1 MTETLDTLVRSGPLG
16 ALLSDPQVRAIR
28 IEGPRSISVV
38 RGGRNEVTALAFEDE
53 GHLVRTVERL
63 VSVTTERTS
72 TRLEGRMVD
81 GSRLTVIFPPL
92 APGGTY
98 VYLRRSNAL
107 APLTDEDL
115 VALELCPAAL
125 MDLLQS
131 AVRSRLNLL
140 VIGKHTSGRSTLL
153 EALSRSVPHGQHVV
167 SIEDTAT
174 LALQHRH
181 VTRLEGRGR
190 PRPDLVRTAV
200 QMCPDRLVLDELEG
214 SELLPLLDAL
224 DKGFPGSMVT
234 MIAHDPQ
241 DALARLKRRAEEQR
255 PGDLASHVVAIAR
268 AFPLVVHVEL
278 HLDGYRR
285 IVSVTELVGARGLQ
299 ISTQDLFV
307 FERARY
313 EGSRVRGTYRGR
325 GISPRFSPQLAAHGI
340 RLPPGLFQM
349 EFEV

>member
-1 MTETLDTLVRSGPLG
+1 VRN
-16 ALLSDPQVRAIR
+16 
-28 IEGPRSISVV
+28 
-38 RGGRNEVTALAFEDE
+38 GRNEVTALAFEDE
-53 GHLVRTVERL
+53 SHLVRTVERL
-63 VSVTTERTS
+63 VAVTTERTS

-92 APGGTY
+92 SPEGTY

-107 APLTDEDL
+107 CPLTDEDL
-115 VALELCPAAL
+115 VALELCPAAV

-140 VIGKHTSGRSTLL
+140 IIGKRGSGRSTLV

-167 SIEDTAT
+167 SIEDTAA
-174 LALQHRH
+174 LALQHRP

-190 PRPDLVRTAV
+190 PRPELVKSAV
-200 QMCPDRLVLDELEG
+200 AMSPDRLVLDELEG
-214 SELLPLLDAL
+214 SELLPLLEAL
-224 DKGFPGSMVT
+224 DTGFAGSMVT
-234 MIAHDPQ
+234 LTAHDPQ
-241 DALARLKRRAEEQR
+241 DAIARLQR
-255 PGDLASHVVAIAR
+255 PGDPEGHARQLAR
-268 AFPLVVHVEL
+268 ALHLVVHLEQ

-285 IVSVTELVGARGLQ
+285 IVSVTELTGAQGTELC
-299 ISTQDLFV
+299 TQELFA

-313 EGSRVRGTYRGR
+313 DGSRIRGTYRGR
-325 GISPRFSPQLAAHGI
+325 GVVPRFVPKLVAHGI